1 MATEPTPSDGHCTVC
16 GRTGRT
22 TLSSLLP
29 GSVIATIKQKHPEW
43 FGDGAICDDCVDEA
57 KAAEMEAL
65 LGETDPEM
73 RELDAQVID
82 SIRSNTLLSTMN
94 DELVTDIN
102 TGEGTLATH
111 VTAVI
116 ASWWFPAGIVAAIAA
131 WAIYNIAA
139 RPYEPFPLVSLA
151 VVGSFLATLAALEV
165 PFIIRAQRW
174 QRQQAKIAAE
184 NDYRLNLKAELEI
197 RYLDEKL
204 DVVLETQARMLETIE
219 RLERNTPPFL

>member
-1 MATEPTPSDGHCTVC
+1 MATEPTPSDDRCTVC
-16 GRTGRT
+16 ARTGRT

-29 GSVIATIKQKHPEW
+29 GSVITTIKQRHPEW
-43 FGDGAICDDCVDEA
+43 FGDGAVCDDCVDDA

-82 SIRSNTLLSTMN
+82 SIRSNTLLSTLN
-94 DELVTDIN
+94 DDLVTDIN
-102 TGEGTLATH
+102 TGEGTIATH
-111 VTAVI
+111 VTAAI
-116 ASWWFPAGIVAAIAA
+116 ASWWFPAGIVASIAA
-131 WAIYNIAA
+131 WAVYNIAA

-204 DVVLETQARMLETIE
+204 DVVIETQARMLEAIE
-219 RLERNTPPFL
+219 RLERKSPPFL

>member
-43 FGDGAICDDCVDEA
+43 FGDGAVCDDCVDEA

-111 VTAVI
+111 VTAAI